1 MLEIREVCRRLLAR
15 GLPVDS
21 FAPRIAI
28 LVNCRMDLF
37 EEIAKI
43 RATRRMFARMMR
55 EEFGATDPR
64 SWSVNIAVHTSG
76 LTLTAAQPANNI
88 VRGAVQALAMAM
100 AGVQGLEISAFDE
113 PFRTPSAIAHQTAIR
128 TQQVIQTE
136 TNITAVED
144 PLGGS
149 WYLESLTD
157 ELERRIDAAVRQM
170 EALGDVG
177 TLVESGYF
185 RNIFLHGM
193 DRHSRAVQSGDLR
206 IVGVNEHVIA
216 ARGRPVPARHSRAAV
231 RAGLRAR
238 RVHPRLAPH
247 PRRRAA
253 ASRPGAGPRGIGR
266 PRRRPHGPDRGR
278 PRRGRHHRRDHRL
291 PPGGPGAA
299 RRPVRVRRPAPA
311 ARDPDMT
318 GPAPGPAPGPA
329 GGSGRPGRVVIGT
342 LGLDQ
347 HEVGA
352 MAISRI
358 LIRHGYEVI
367 YLGRFNTP
375 ERLTAA
381 AEQEDANLVGVSIH
395 SWEYTAYADEL
406 LARCRELGI
415 GLVLGGSV
423 LTERDQADLLGR
435 GADAVFGPYAS
446 EATMLAQIDA
456 VVRRV
461 RAGEPPAQSHGTQP
475 GRPVPLAGR
484 TVIVTGA
491 ARGLGRA
498 YTLELCRQGAAVVA
512 DDIDEAALKEVA
524 DAARDLPGSV
534 HAVVC
539 DVTGPDAP
547 RTLLDAA
554 LRRYGQ
560 LHGLVS
566 NAGLLRSGPILQ
578 LDDSDLRLLLDVHVT
593 APFRLLRAAGRYWR
607 AEAKAGREV
616 EAAVVLTTSSAGLYG
631 FRAEAAYS
639 AAKAAV
645 AMLTRVGADELG
657 RYGATVNAVAPV
669 ARTRLTEWLGEA
681 PASPGAG
688 PGDDP
693 LAAEHVAP
701 VIAWLLGPAART
713 VTGRVLEAGNGQI
726 SAPSAW
732 QPGPQF
738 PLPAL
743 MSPEAADVLLPRVLA
758 SAAPPPEVLSSQ
770 S

>member
-1 MLEIREVCRRLLAR
+1 
-15 GLPVDS
+15 
-21 FAPRIAI
+21 
-28 LVNCRMDLF
+28 
-37 EEIAKI
+37 
-43 RATRRMFARMMR
+43 
-55 EEFGATDPR
+55 
-64 SWSVNIAVHTSG
+64 
-76 LTLTAAQPANNI
+76 
-88 VRGAVQALAMAM
+88 
-100 AGVQGLEISAFDE
+100 
-113 PFRTPSAIAHQTAIR
+113 
-128 TQQVIQTE
+128 
-136 TNITAVED
+136 
-144 PLGGS
+144 
-149 WYLESLTD
+149 
-157 ELERRIDAAVRQM
+157 
-170 EALGDVG
+170 
-177 TLVESGYF
+177 
-185 RNIFLHGM
+185 
-193 DRHSRAVQSGDLR
+193 
-206 IVGVNEHVIA
+206 
-216 ARGRPVPARHSRAAV
+216 
-231 RAGLRAR
+231 
-238 RVHPRLAPH
+238 
-247 PRRRAA
+247 
-253 ASRPGAGPRGIGR
+253 
-266 PRRRPHGPDRGR
+266 
-278 PRRGRHHRRDHRL
+278 
-291 PPGGPGAA
+291 
-299 RRPVRVRRPAPA
+299 
-311 ARDPDMT
+311 MT
-318 GPAPGPAPGPA
+318 GPASGPSA
-329 GGSGRPGRVVIGT
+329 GSGRPGRVVIGT

-381 AEQEDANLVGVSIH
+381 AEQEDADLVGVSIH
-395 SWEYTAYADEL
+395 SWEYAAYADEL
-406 LARCRELGI
+406 LARCRELGM

-446 EATMLAQIDA
+446 EATMLRQIDA

-461 RAGEPPAQSHGTQP
+461 RAGDPPARAHQTSGTEP

-554 LRRYGQ
+554 LRGYGQ

-578 LDDSDLRLLLDVHVT
+578 LDDSDLRLLLEVHVT
-593 APFRLLRAAGRYWR
+593 APFRLLRAAGSYWR
-607 AEAKAGREV
+607 AEAKAGRAV
-616 EAAVVLTTSSAGLYG
+616 EAAVVLTTSAAGLYG

-639 AAKAAV
+639 AGKAAV
-645 AMLTRVGADELG
+645 AMLARVGADELG

-681 PASPGAG
+681 SAS

-726 SAPSAW
+726 SAPSTW

-738 PLPAL
+738 PLPSL
-743 MSPEAADVLLPRVLA
+743 MSPEVADVLLPRVLA
-758 SAAPPPEVLSSQ
+758 SAPPPEVLSSQ

>member
-1 MLEIREVCRRLLAR
+1 
-15 GLPVDS
+15 
-21 FAPRIAI
+21 
-28 LVNCRMDLF
+28 
-37 EEIAKI
+37 
-43 RATRRMFARMMR
+43 
-55 EEFGATDPR
+55 
-64 SWSVNIAVHTSG
+64 
-76 LTLTAAQPANNI
+76 
-88 VRGAVQALAMAM
+88 
-100 AGVQGLEISAFDE
+100 
-113 PFRTPSAIAHQTAIR
+113 
-128 TQQVIQTE
+128 
-136 TNITAVED
+136 
-144 PLGGS
+144 
-149 WYLESLTD
+149 
-157 ELERRIDAAVRQM
+157 
-170 EALGDVG
+170 
-177 TLVESGYF
+177 
-185 RNIFLHGM
+185 
-193 DRHSRAVQSGDLR
+193 
-206 IVGVNEHVIA
+206 
-216 ARGRPVPARHSRAAV
+216 
-231 RAGLRAR
+231 
-238 RVHPRLAPH
+238 
-247 PRRRAA
+247 
-253 ASRPGAGPRGIGR
+253 
-266 PRRRPHGPDRGR
+266 
-278 PRRGRHHRRDHRL
+278 
-291 PPGGPGAA
+291 
-299 RRPVRVRRPAPA
+299 
-311 ARDPDMT
+311 MT
-318 GPAPGPAPGPA
+318 GPAPGPSA
-329 GGSGRPGRVVIGT
+329 GSGRPGRVVIGT

-381 AEQEDANLVGVSIH
+381 AEQEDADLVGVSIH
-395 SWEYTAYADEL
+395 SWEYAAYADEL

-446 EATMLAQIDA
+446 EATMLRQIDA

-461 RAGEPPAQSHGTQP
+461 RAGDPPARAHQTSGTQP

-554 LRRYGQ
+554 LRGYGQ

-578 LDDSDLRLLLDVHVT
+578 LDDSDLRLLLEVHVT
-593 APFRLLRAAGRYWR
+593 APFRLLRAAGSYWR
-607 AEAKAGREV
+607 AEAKAGRAV
-616 EAAVVLTTSSAGLYG
+616 EAAVVLTTSAAGLYG

-639 AAKAAV
+639 ATKAAV
-645 AMLTRVGADELG
+645 AMLARVGADELG

-681 PASPGAG
+681 PAS

-726 SAPSAW
+726 SAPSTW

-738 PLPAL
+738 PLPSL
-743 MSPEAADVLLPRVLA
+743 MSAEVADVLLPRVLA
-758 SAAPPPEVLSSQ
+758 SAPPPPEVLSSQ

>member
-1 MLEIREVCRRLLAR
+1 
-15 GLPVDS
+15 
-21 FAPRIAI
+21 
-28 LVNCRMDLF
+28 
-37 EEIAKI
+37 
-43 RATRRMFARMMR
+43 
-55 EEFGATDPR
+55 
-64 SWSVNIAVHTSG
+64 
-76 LTLTAAQPANNI
+76 
-88 VRGAVQALAMAM
+88 
-100 AGVQGLEISAFDE
+100 
-113 PFRTPSAIAHQTAIR
+113 
-128 TQQVIQTE
+128 
-136 TNITAVED
+136 
-144 PLGGS
+144 
-149 WYLESLTD
+149 
-157 ELERRIDAAVRQM
+157 
-170 EALGDVG
+170 
-177 TLVESGYF
+177 
-185 RNIFLHGM
+185 
-193 DRHSRAVQSGDLR
+193 
-206 IVGVNEHVIA
+206 
-216 ARGRPVPARHSRAAV
+216 
-231 RAGLRAR
+231 
-238 RVHPRLAPH
+238 
-247 PRRRAA
+247 
-253 ASRPGAGPRGIGR
+253 
-266 PRRRPHGPDRGR
+266 
-278 PRRGRHHRRDHRL
+278 
-291 PPGGPGAA
+291 
-299 RRPVRVRRPAPA
+299 
-311 ARDPDMT
+311 MT
-318 GPAPGPAPGPA
+318 GPASGPSA
-329 GGSGRPGRVVIGT
+329 GSGRPGRVVIGT

-381 AEQEDANLVGVSIH
+381 AEQEDADLVGVSIH
-395 SWEYTAYADEL
+395 SWEYAAYADEL
-406 LARCRELGI
+406 LARCRELGM

-446 EATMLAQIDA
+446 EATMLRQIDA

-461 RAGEPPAQSHGTQP
+461 RAGDPPARAHQTSGTQP

-512 DDIDEAALKEVA
+512 DDIDEAALKDVA

-554 LRRYGQ
+554 LRGYGQ

-578 LDDSDLRLLLDVHVT
+578 LDDSDLRLLLEVHVT
-593 APFRLLRAAGRYWR
+593 APFRLLRAAGSYWR
-607 AEAKAGREV
+607 AEAKAGRAV
-616 EAAVVLTTSSAGLYG
+616 EAAVVLTTSAAGLYG

-645 AMLTRVGADELG
+645 AMLARVGADELG

-681 PASPGAG
+681 PAS

-726 SAPSAW
+726 SAPSTW

-738 PLPAL
+738 PLPSL
-743 MSPEAADVLLPRVLA
+743 MSPEVADVLLPRVLA
-758 SAAPPPEVLSSQ
+758 SAASPPEVLSS
-770 S
+770 

>member
-1 MLEIREVCRRLLAR
+1 
-15 GLPVDS
+15 
-21 FAPRIAI
+21 
-28 LVNCRMDLF
+28 
-37 EEIAKI
+37 
-43 RATRRMFARMMR
+43 
-55 EEFGATDPR
+55 
-64 SWSVNIAVHTSG
+64 
-76 LTLTAAQPANNI
+76 
-88 VRGAVQALAMAM
+88 
-100 AGVQGLEISAFDE
+100 
-113 PFRTPSAIAHQTAIR
+113 
-128 TQQVIQTE
+128 
-136 TNITAVED
+136 
-144 PLGGS
+144 
-149 WYLESLTD
+149 
-157 ELERRIDAAVRQM
+157 
-170 EALGDVG
+170 
-177 TLVESGYF
+177 
-185 RNIFLHGM
+185 
-193 DRHSRAVQSGDLR
+193 
-206 IVGVNEHVIA
+206 
-216 ARGRPVPARHSRAAV
+216 
-231 RAGLRAR
+231 
-238 RVHPRLAPH
+238 
-247 PRRRAA
+247 
-253 ASRPGAGPRGIGR
+253 
-266 PRRRPHGPDRGR
+266 
-278 PRRGRHHRRDHRL
+278 
-291 PPGGPGAA
+291 
-299 RRPVRVRRPAPA
+299 
-311 ARDPDMT
+311 MT
-318 GPAPGPAPGPA
+318 GPAPGPSA
-329 GGSGRPGRVVIGT
+329 GSGRPGRVVIGT

-381 AEQEDANLVGVSIH
+381 AEQEDADLVGVSIH
-395 SWEYTAYADEL
+395 SWEYAAYADEL
-406 LARCRELGI
+406 LTRCRELGM

-446 EATMLAQIDA
+446 EATMLRQIDA

-461 RAGEPPAQSHGTQP
+461 RAGDPPARAHQTSGTQP

-554 LRRYGQ
+554 LRGYGQ

-578 LDDSDLRLLLDVHVT
+578 LDDSDLRLLLEVHVT
-593 APFRLLRAAGRYWR
+593 GPFRLLRAAGSYWR
-607 AEAKAGREV
+607 AEAKAGRAV
-616 EAAVVLTTSSAGLYG
+616 EAAVVFTTSAAGLYG

-645 AMLTRVGADELG
+645 AMLARVGADELG

-681 PASPGAG
+681 PAS

-726 SAPSAW
+726 SAPSTW

-738 PLPAL
+738 PLPSL
-743 MSPEAADVLLPRVLA
+743 MSPEVADVLLPRVLA

>member
-1 MLEIREVCRRLLAR
+1 MT
-15 GLPVDS
+15 
-21 FAPRIAI
+21 AP
-28 LVNCRMDLF
+28 
-37 EEIAKI
+37 
-43 RATRRMFARMMR
+43 
-55 EEFGATDPR
+55 DP
-64 SWSVNIAVHTSG
+64 G
-76 LTLTAAQPANNI
+76 
-88 VRGAVQALAMAM
+88 
-100 AGVQGLEISAFDE
+100 
-113 PFRTPSAIAHQTAIR
+113 
-128 TQQVIQTE
+128 
-136 TNITAVED
+136 
-144 PLGGS
+144 
-149 WYLESLTD
+149 
-157 ELERRIDAAVRQM
+157 
-170 EALGDVG
+170 
-177 TLVESGYF
+177 
-185 RNIFLHGM
+185 
-193 DRHSRAVQSGDLR
+193 
-206 IVGVNEHVIA
+206 
-216 ARGRPVPARHSRAAV
+216 
-231 RAGLRAR
+231 
-238 RVHPRLAPH
+238 
-247 PRRRAA
+247 
-253 ASRPGAGPRGIGR
+253 
-266 PRRRPHGPDRGR
+266 
-278 PRRGRHHRRDHRL
+278 
-291 PPGGPGAA
+291 
-299 RRPVRVRRPAPA
+299 
-311 ARDPDMT
+311 
-318 GPAPGPAPGPA
+318 PGPA

-375 ERLTAA
+375 ERLTTA
-381 AEQEDANLVGVSIH
+381 AEQEDADLVGVSIH
-395 SWEYTAYADEL
+395 SWEYAAYADEL

-446 EATMLAQIDA
+446 EATMLGQIDA

-461 RAGEPPAQSHGTQP
+461 RAGDPPAAGHQPGGTQP
-475 GRPVPLAGR
+475 GRSVPLAGR

-524 DAARDLPGSV
+524 DAARDLPGRV
-534 HAVVC
+534 HTVVC
-539 DVTGPDAP
+539 DVTGDDAP

-578 LDDSDLRLLLDVHVT
+578 LDDDDLRLLLEVHVT
-593 APFRLLRAAGRYWR
+593 GPFRLLRAAGRYWR
-607 AEAKAGREV
+607 AEAKAGRTV

-645 AMLTRVGADELG
+645 AMLARVGADELG

-726 SAPSAW
+726 SAPSTS
-732 QPGPQF
+732 QPGPRF
-738 PLPAL
+738 PLPSL

-758 SAAPPPEVLSSQ
+758 STPPPPEVLSSQ

>member
-1 MLEIREVCRRLLAR
+1 
-15 GLPVDS
+15 
-21 FAPRIAI
+21 
-28 LVNCRMDLF
+28 
-37 EEIAKI
+37 
-43 RATRRMFARMMR
+43 
-55 EEFGATDPR
+55 
-64 SWSVNIAVHTSG
+64 
-76 LTLTAAQPANNI
+76 
-88 VRGAVQALAMAM
+88 
-100 AGVQGLEISAFDE
+100 
-113 PFRTPSAIAHQTAIR
+113 
-128 TQQVIQTE
+128 
-136 TNITAVED
+136 
-144 PLGGS
+144 
-149 WYLESLTD
+149 
-157 ELERRIDAAVRQM
+157 
-170 EALGDVG
+170 
-177 TLVESGYF
+177 
-185 RNIFLHGM
+185 
-193 DRHSRAVQSGDLR
+193 
-206 IVGVNEHVIA
+206 
-216 ARGRPVPARHSRAAV
+216 
-231 RAGLRAR
+231 
-238 RVHPRLAPH
+238 
-247 PRRRAA
+247 
-253 ASRPGAGPRGIGR
+253 
-266 PRRRPHGPDRGR
+266 
-278 PRRGRHHRRDHRL
+278 
-291 PPGGPGAA
+291 
-299 RRPVRVRRPAPA
+299 
-311 ARDPDMT
+311 MT
-318 GPAPGPAPGPA
+318 GPAPGPSA
-329 GGSGRPGRVVIGT
+329 GSGRPGRIVIGT

-381 AEQEDANLVGVSIH
+381 AEQEDADLVGVSIH
-395 SWEYTAYADEL
+395 SWEYAAYADEL
-406 LARCRELGI
+406 LARCRELGM

-446 EATMLAQIDA
+446 EATMLRQIDA

-461 RAGEPPAQSHGTQP
+461 RAGDPPARAHQTSGTEP
-475 GRPVPLAGR
+475 GRPMPLAGR

-554 LRRYGQ
+554 LRGYGQ

-578 LDDSDLRLLLDVHVT
+578 LDDSDLRLLLEVHVT
-593 APFRLLRAAGRYWR
+593 APFRLLRAAGSYWR
-607 AEAKAGREV
+607 AEAKAGRAV
-616 EAAVVLTTSSAGLYG
+616 EAAVVLTTSAAGLYG

-639 AAKAAV
+639 AGKAAV
-645 AMLTRVGADELG
+645 AMLARVGADELG

-681 PASPGAG
+681 SAS

-693 LAAEHVAP
+693 LAAEQVAP

-726 SAPSAW
+726 SAPSTW

-738 PLPAL
+738 PLPSL
-743 MSPEAADVLLPRVLA
+743 MSPEVADVLLPRVLA
-758 SAAPPPEVLSSQ
+758 SAPPPEVLSSQ

>member
-1 MLEIREVCRRLLAR
+1 
-15 GLPVDS
+15 
-21 FAPRIAI
+21 
-28 LVNCRMDLF
+28 
-37 EEIAKI
+37 
-43 RATRRMFARMMR
+43 
-55 EEFGATDPR
+55 
-64 SWSVNIAVHTSG
+64 
-76 LTLTAAQPANNI
+76 
-88 VRGAVQALAMAM
+88 
-100 AGVQGLEISAFDE
+100 
-113 PFRTPSAIAHQTAIR
+113 
-128 TQQVIQTE
+128 
-136 TNITAVED
+136 
-144 PLGGS
+144 
-149 WYLESLTD
+149 
-157 ELERRIDAAVRQM
+157 
-170 EALGDVG
+170 
-177 TLVESGYF
+177 
-185 RNIFLHGM
+185 
-193 DRHSRAVQSGDLR
+193 
-206 IVGVNEHVIA
+206 
-216 ARGRPVPARHSRAAV
+216 
-231 RAGLRAR
+231 
-238 RVHPRLAPH
+238 
-247 PRRRAA
+247 
-253 ASRPGAGPRGIGR
+253 
-266 PRRRPHGPDRGR
+266 
-278 PRRGRHHRRDHRL
+278 
-291 PPGGPGAA
+291 
-299 RRPVRVRRPAPA
+299 
-311 ARDPDMT
+311 MT
-318 GPAPGPAPGPA
+318 GPAPGPSA
-329 GGSGRPGRVVIGT
+329 GSGRPGRVVIGT

-395 SWEYTAYADEL
+395 SWEYAAYADEL
-406 LARCRELGI
+406 LARCRELGM

-446 EATMLAQIDA
+446 EATMLRQINA
-456 VVRRV
+456 VVHRV
-461 RAGEPPAQSHGTQP
+461 RAGDPPARAHQTSGTQP

-512 DDIDEAALKEVA
+512 DDIDEAALKKVA

-554 LRRYGQ
+554 LRSYGQ

-578 LDDSDLRLLLDVHVT
+578 LDDSDLRLLLEVHVT
-593 APFRLLRAAGRYWR
+593 APFRLLRAVGSYWR
-607 AEAKAGREV
+607 AEAKAGRAV
-616 EAAVVLTTSSAGLYG
+616 EAAVVFTTSAAGLYG

-645 AMLTRVGADELG
+645 AMLARVGADELG

-681 PASPGAG
+681 PAS

-726 SAPSAW
+726 SAPSTW

-738 PLPAL
+738 PLPSL
-743 MSPEAADVLLPRVLA
+743 MSPEVADVLLPRVLA

>member
-1 MLEIREVCRRLLAR
+1 
-15 GLPVDS
+15 
-21 FAPRIAI
+21 
-28 LVNCRMDLF
+28 
-37 EEIAKI
+37 
-43 RATRRMFARMMR
+43 
-55 EEFGATDPR
+55 
-64 SWSVNIAVHTSG
+64 
-76 LTLTAAQPANNI
+76 
-88 VRGAVQALAMAM
+88 
-100 AGVQGLEISAFDE
+100 
-113 PFRTPSAIAHQTAIR
+113 
-128 TQQVIQTE
+128 
-136 TNITAVED
+136 
-144 PLGGS
+144 
-149 WYLESLTD
+149 
-157 ELERRIDAAVRQM
+157 
-170 EALGDVG
+170 
-177 TLVESGYF
+177 
-185 RNIFLHGM
+185 
-193 DRHSRAVQSGDLR
+193 
-206 IVGVNEHVIA
+206 
-216 ARGRPVPARHSRAAV
+216 
-231 RAGLRAR
+231 
-238 RVHPRLAPH
+238 
-247 PRRRAA
+247 
-253 ASRPGAGPRGIGR
+253 
-266 PRRRPHGPDRGR
+266 
-278 PRRGRHHRRDHRL
+278 
-291 PPGGPGAA
+291 
-299 RRPVRVRRPAPA
+299 
-311 ARDPDMT
+311 MT
-318 GPAPGPAPGPA
+318 GPAPGPSA
-329 GGSGRPGRVVIGT
+329 GSGRPGRIVIGT

-381 AEQEDANLVGVSIH
+381 AEQEDADLVGVSIH
-395 SWEYTAYADEL
+395 SWEYAAYADEL
-406 LARCRELGI
+406 LARCRELGM

-423 LTERDQADLLGR
+423 LTERDQTDLLGR

-446 EATMLAQIDA
+446 EATMLRQIDA

-461 RAGEPPAQSHGTQP
+461 RAGDPPARAHQTSGTEP

-554 LRRYGQ
+554 LRGYGQ

-578 LDDSDLRLLLDVHVT
+578 LDDSDLRLLLEVHVT
-593 APFRLLRAAGRYWR
+593 APFRLLRAAGSYWR
-607 AEAKAGREV
+607 AEAKAGRAV
-616 EAAVVLTTSSAGLYG
+616 EAAVVLTTSAAGLYG

-639 AAKAAV
+639 AGKAAV
-645 AMLTRVGADELG
+645 AMLARVGADELG

-681 PASPGAG
+681 SAS

-726 SAPSAW
+726 SAPSTW

-738 PLPAL
+738 PLPSL
-743 MSPEAADVLLPRVLA
+743 MSPEVADVLLPRVLA
-758 SAAPPPEVLSSQ
+758 SAPPPEVLSSQ

>member
-1 MLEIREVCRRLLAR
+1 
-15 GLPVDS
+15 
-21 FAPRIAI
+21 
-28 LVNCRMDLF
+28 
-37 EEIAKI
+37 
-43 RATRRMFARMMR
+43 
-55 EEFGATDPR
+55 
-64 SWSVNIAVHTSG
+64 
-76 LTLTAAQPANNI
+76 
-88 VRGAVQALAMAM
+88 
-100 AGVQGLEISAFDE
+100 
-113 PFRTPSAIAHQTAIR
+113 
-128 TQQVIQTE
+128 
-136 TNITAVED
+136 
-144 PLGGS
+144 
-149 WYLESLTD
+149 
-157 ELERRIDAAVRQM
+157 
-170 EALGDVG
+170 
-177 TLVESGYF
+177 
-185 RNIFLHGM
+185 
-193 DRHSRAVQSGDLR
+193 
-206 IVGVNEHVIA
+206 
-216 ARGRPVPARHSRAAV
+216 
-231 RAGLRAR
+231 
-238 RVHPRLAPH
+238 
-247 PRRRAA
+247 
-253 ASRPGAGPRGIGR
+253 
-266 PRRRPHGPDRGR
+266 
-278 PRRGRHHRRDHRL
+278 
-291 PPGGPGAA
+291 
-299 RRPVRVRRPAPA
+299 
-311 ARDPDMT
+311 MT
-318 GPAPGPAPGPA
+318 GPAPGPSA
-329 GGSGRPGRVVIGT
+329 GSGRPGRIVIGT

-381 AEQEDANLVGVSIH
+381 AEQEDADLVGVSIH
-395 SWEYTAYADEL
+395 SWEYAAYADEL
-406 LARCRELGI
+406 LARCRELGM

-446 EATMLAQIDA
+446 EATMLRQIDA

-461 RAGEPPAQSHGTQP
+461 RAGDPPARAHQTSGTEP

-554 LRRYGQ
+554 LRGYGQ

-578 LDDSDLRLLLDVHVT
+578 LDDSDLRLLLEVHVT
-593 APFRLLRAAGRYWR
+593 APFRLLRAAGSYWR
-607 AEAKAGREV
+607 AEAKAGRAV
-616 EAAVVLTTSSAGLYG
+616 EAAVVLTTSAAGLYG

-639 AAKAAV
+639 AGKAAV
-645 AMLTRVGADELG
+645 AMLARVGADELG

-681 PASPGAG
+681 SAS

-726 SAPSAW
+726 SAPSTW

-738 PLPAL
+738 LLPSL
-743 MSPEAADVLLPRVLA
+743 MSPEVADVLLPRVLA
-758 SAAPPPEVLSSQ
+758 SAPPPEVLSSQ